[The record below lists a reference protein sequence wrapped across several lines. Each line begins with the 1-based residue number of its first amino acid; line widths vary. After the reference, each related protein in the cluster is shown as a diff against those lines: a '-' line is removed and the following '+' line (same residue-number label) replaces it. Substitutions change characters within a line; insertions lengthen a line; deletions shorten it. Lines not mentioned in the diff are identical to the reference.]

1 MSRQSFRR
9 AYDVAMLIL
18 SVYVIGQL
26 SLEVILNLSQA
37 TAELLTLIDFT
48 IACIFLVDWI
58 VFFFLAHRK
67 GHYLKTRWV
76 DLIASIPFAQVLRP
90 LRVLRVVRLART
102 LRLVRG
108 LKGMLP
114 ILRTLTANP
123 ARSALTIYLTLTAVI
138 YAYCT
143 VGLFNFE
150 KGVNESIATFG
161 DALWLAFTTL
171 TSVGYGDLY
180 PITTGGR
187 IMAVILTVVGMG
199 LFGLA
204 TGEIAALILRYVKDE
219 KSSELS
225 E

>member
-1 MSRQSFRR
+1 VNRQTVRR
-9 AYDVAMLIL
+9 AYDVAILIL

-26 SLEVILNLSQA
+26 SIEVILELSEQ
-37 TAELLTLIDFT
+37 TAETLTLIDFT
-48 IACIFLVDWI
+48 IACVFLVDWT
-58 VFFFLAHRK
+58 VFFFLADRK
-67 GHYLKTRWV
+67 GHYLKTRWL

-123 ARSALTIYLTLTAVI
+123 ARSALTIYLALTTVI
-138 YAYCT
+138 YVYCT

-150 KGVNESIATFG
+150 KGINESIATFG

-180 PITTGGR
+180 PITSGGR

-204 TGEIAALILRYVKDE
+204 TGEIAALILRYVREDKANE
-219 KSSELS
+219 SVE
-225 E
+225 